1 MVRQKFTTLLA
12 TTAALALLAVPAF
25 AEDAQAVPPAAD
37 GTAVVQ
43 QEDTA
48 PAAEAPETEPASEE
62 HAEAA
67 PPAGTTESGSTEPDT
82 SETEPEVSQLT
93 YVALGDSITA
103 GVGLEGLQSRT
114 TDTRED
120 FEPNFEGYPSQ
131 CYVSLVADGLGLDRQ
146 HAIDLG
152 LSGLQSGDLLRLV
165 RGSDPEDSTWYFYY
179 PQYREYIKNA
189 DIISIQIGANDA
201 TVPAFATLSAA
212 THQKS
217 EQLVGVLVNGT
228 MRDLSPESF
237 QRLRDGLAKL
247 AFTPDEIKAVWQLL
261 FEGGTDALC
270 EQAYT
275 NVTTNL
281 PQIIA
286 EIRALNPD
294 AKILL
299 LGYTNP
305 FPLLPEW
312 SGYFNR
318 LNRFASDLARQSE
331 NVTFVSISLTPS
343 SGTDGHP
350 TVCGHRYIASRILK
364 TLR

>member
-1 MVRQKFTTLLA
+1 MVRKKLTTLLA
-12 TTAALALLAVPAF
+12 ATAALALLAVPAF
-25 AEDAQAVPPAAD
+25 AEDADAAAPAAD
-37 GTAVVQ
+37 STAIVQ
-43 QEDTA
+43 QD
-48 PAAEAPETEPASEE
+48 EASLSTEMPETEPASESE
-62 HAEAA
+62 GTELPAE
-67 PPAGTTESGSTEPDT
+67 TTEPDAPAA
-82 SETEPEVSQLT
+82 EPEDTQLT

-103 GVGLEGLQSRT
+103 GVGLEGYQFRAT
-114 TDTRED
+114 ATRED
-120 FEPNFEGYPSQ
+120 LEPNFEGYPSQ

-152 LSGLQSGDLLRLV
+152 LPGLQSDGMLRLV
-165 RGSDPEDSTWYFYY
+165 RASETEDPSWYYYY
-179 PQYREYIKNA
+179 PQYRDYIRNA
-189 DIISIQIGANDA
+189 DIISIQIGSNDA
-201 TVPAFATLSAA
+201 TVPAFAALSDA

-237 QRLRDGLAKL
+237 RSLNDSLSKL
-247 AFTPDEIKAVWQLL
+247 AFTSDEIRAVSQLL
-261 FEGGTDALC
+261 FEGGTDAIC
-270 EQAYT
+270 EQAYQ

-305 FPLLPEW
+305 VPVLAEW
-312 SGYFNR
+312 SDYFNR
-318 LNRFASDLARQSE
+318 LNRFARDLAKQNE

-343 SGTDGHP
+343 SSTDGHP
-350 TVCGHRYIASRILK
+350 TICGHRYIANRMLK
-364 TLR
+364 ALR